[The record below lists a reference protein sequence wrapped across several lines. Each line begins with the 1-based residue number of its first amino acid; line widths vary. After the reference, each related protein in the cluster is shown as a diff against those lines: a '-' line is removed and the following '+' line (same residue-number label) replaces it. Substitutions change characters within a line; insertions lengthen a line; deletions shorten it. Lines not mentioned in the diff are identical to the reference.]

1 MSRGANAPGYGHVLT
16 APSPGPYPPFAAFF
30 VDLAPAFAVRF
41 VFAAPAFHT
50 SFAAFGPPVKNAFAE
65 RPKVS
70 APSFAVRPPVLAASL
85 TVFLTL
91 FPPSVALAS
100 GGRAANAASSI
111 TMTLS
116 LRRTI
121 RGDLPRASV
130 GMRGDGALTAP
141 ADRPARAGSL
151 RAGRSAASAP
161 AARARGR
168 AASS

>member
-1 MSRGANAPGYGHVLT
+1 MTRGANAPGYGHVLT

-85 TVFLTL
+85 TVLLTL
-91 FPPSVALAS
+91 FLSPAALAC
-100 GGRAANAASSI
+100 GRGAASAASSA
-111 TMTLS
+111 TTTLS
-116 LRRTI
+116 LRRSI
-121 RGDLPRASV
+121 HSHPSQRLEPLLMCAVERA
-130 GMRGDGALTAP
+130 AEI
-141 ADRPARAGSL
+141 PARPPGTGGRRAHGAG
-151 RAGRSAASAP
+151 G
-161 AARARGR
+161 
-168 AASS
+168 